1 MLVLFFPG
9 WGIPP
14 HGTAKGTYVIF
25 FCKSNYKMALATY
38 LICLGKTGRSLHKQL
53 EKEWIQQTSP
63 NYYFKLSYF
72 FFFFTCSSGIGSLFS
87 MNMAGCLTG
96 TVVRCRLSQET
107 SSLPL
112 GGKKKRD

>member
-72 FFFFTCSSGIGSLFS
+72 FFFYLLFRDWIFVFYEYGWLSYRYCSML
-87 MNMAGCLTG
+87 
-96 TVVRCRLSQET
+96 
-107 SSLPL
+107 
-112 GGKKKRD
+112 